1 MKILISSLAAVIM
14 LCNCKASIHDPDQQ
28 SITNHKIQSISVDGM
43 PSLGPYSSAVKA
55 NGMLYVSGIIA
66 LNPETNSFAQT
77 NIEAQTKQIFANL
90 KRILEV
96 TGSSTN
102 DIVKTSIYLK
112 NPEDFTKMNEIYSTY
127 FPNYKPA
134 RTTVPGVN
142 WGREDILIEIDFIV
156 MLP

>member
-1 MKILISSLAAVIM
+1 MKIIICHLITVFM
-14 LCNCKASIHDPDQQ
+14 LCACQGSNQEQKLNTSNQ
-28 SITNHKIQSISVDGM
+28 IQSISVDGM
-43 PSLGPYSSAVKA
+43 PALGPYSTAVKA

-66 LNPETNSFAQT
+66 FNPETNSFTQA
-77 NIEAQTKQIFANL
+77 NIEAQTKQIFVNL
-90 KRILEV
+90 EKVLTA
-96 TGSSTN
+96 TGGSLN

-112 NPEDFTKMNEIYSTY
+112 NPEDFPKMNEVYSTY

-142 WGREDILIEIDFIV
+142 WGREDILIEIDFLV

>member
-1 MKILISSLAAVIM
+1 MKILNSSLAAAIM
-14 LCNCKASIHDPDQQ
+14 LCACKAPIQGQDQQ
-28 SITNHKIQSISVDGM
+28 PITNHKIQSISVDGM
-43 PSLGPYSSAVKA
+43 PALGPYSSAVKA

-66 LNPETNSFAQT
+66 FNPETNSFAQA

-112 NPEDFTKMNEIYSTY
+112 NPEDFPKMNEVYSTY
-127 FPNYKPA
+127 FPDYKPA
-134 RTTVPGVN
+134 RTTVPSVN

-156 MLP
+156 KLT